1 MRVIWE
7 GNVEKA
13 IPLTT
18 ECPECGS
25 TSLIVP
31 DKPRAQVRCADCGEK
46 LGTIKQ
52 LNERNKKAAI
62 KKIAGAEIR
71 KMIKKSIRGN
81 KVFKLR

>member
-1 MRVIWE
+1 M
-7 GNVEKA
+7 EKV

-52 LNERNKKAAI
+52 LNDQNKKAAI
-62 KKIAGAEIR
+62 KKIAVPEFR
-71 KMIKKSIRGN
+71 KMLKKSIGGN
-81 KVFKLR
+81 KMFKLR

>member
-1 MRVIWE
+1 M
-7 GNVEKA
+7 EKV

-31 DKPRAQVRCADCGEK
+31 DKPRAQVRCAECDEK

-52 LNERNKKAAI
+52 VNERSKKAAI
-62 KKIAGAEIR
+62 GKIAGAEIR
-71 KMIKKSIRGN
+71 KMLKKSIRGN